1 MGVTIWLK
9 GASDSNP
16 QIQIYP
22 KLWNMFFL
30 VFPKLFTFGINDCFL
45 SHKKTVVFL
54 KYLLRSNPRAI
65 WSARVG
71 QQVSRRQKEEL
82 DIQKCTA
89 IKSYFL
95 SFRMLE
101 LRAPSRPLGSA
112 VSDSCLPSSG
122 LSGPPPSYKIR
133 TLLFLSTTMCQLSL
147 ASALFSSFNP
157 GWNHSHDF
165 QLTAG
170 SGAVLKNST
179 ESSPLAEHSQETQCV
194 LLRGNQC
201 FTKFESRRHSSL
213 GSKSGELGRKKGRN
227 ILISEWKLL
236 LEDTPLFQK
245 ELKTECRISW
255 TKIFMI
261 WRTQEVFSCLSTY
274 SHLKSL
280 VSRNGK
286 RLWGIYI
293 SEPASLYPSPNG

>member
-30 VFPKLFTFGINDCFL
+30 VFPKLFTFRINDCFL

-71 QQVSRRQKEEL
+71 QQVSRKQKEEL

-170 SGAVLKNST
+170 SVVQCWKIVQSLHRWQNTLRK
-179 ESSPLAEHSQETQCV
+179 HSVYCWGETSV
-194 LLRGNQC
+194 LLNLNPEDTAPLDR
-201 FTKFESRRHSSL
+201 SL
-213 GSKSGELGRKKGRN
+213 GSWAGRKGG
-227 ILISEWKLL
+227 
-236 LEDTPLFQK
+236 TYLFQN
-245 ELKTECRISW
+245 ENC
-255 TKIFMI
+255 F
-261 WRTQEVFSCLSTY
+261 
-274 SHLKSL
+274 
-280 VSRNGK
+280 
-286 RLWGIYI
+286 
-293 SEPASLYPSPNG
+293 